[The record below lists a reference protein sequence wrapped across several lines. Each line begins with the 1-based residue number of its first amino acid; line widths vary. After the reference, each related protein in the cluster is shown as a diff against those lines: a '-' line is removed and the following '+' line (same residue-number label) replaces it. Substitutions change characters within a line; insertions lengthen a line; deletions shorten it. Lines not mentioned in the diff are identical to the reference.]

1 LLWREWL
8 LYWLVPRGE
17 RCLDLLEVASI
28 AHKVIVIMS
37 GIELLEHLSLV
48 LDTPRVD
55 VDADL
60 LF

>member
-1 LLWREWL
+1 M
-8 LYWLVPRGE
+8 PRGE